1 MSKNKRPAHDELD
14 LLTEA
19 VKQAER
25 RLAHTERLAV
35 QHFGPLPGLK
45 ARERALW
52 GSGDDEAAAA
62 AREERQALEA
72 ELPDWNVRL
81 EGVREAVDAAQRA
94 RHGFIQEHGD
104 DLIAELAPDA
114 AEARDSLERVLREVL
129 DVHRG
134 LMQLTATLN
143 TYSGDHRRHRRD
155 DPALAALAVACDRVL
170 NVSGI
175 PDPMPLP
182 ALVVEEVA

>member
-72 ELPDWNVRL
+72 ELPDWNVRRQ
-81 EGVREAVDAAQRA
+81 GVREAVDAAQRA

-155 DPALAALAVACDRVL
+155 DPALGALAVACDRVL